1 MPDDEGKP
9 MDSPMPSLPAPFPN
23 EVKTPFKHVVDSLP
37 DGVYVTDGERR
48 ITYWNHAAE
57 ALSGYAAEEVLGKR
71 CSENFLMHI
80 DDAGCLL
87 CMGDCP
93 LSRTL
98 EDGLPH
104 RMDVYLHHKG
114 GYRVPV
120 EVRVRPI
127 WGANGEVVGA
137 VEVFSDNSRQ
147 RAVRERA
154 KDLAKFAFLDPAS
167 QVGNR
172 SYLEQQ
178 LSQHLEQFSSFGTP
192 FGIILTDLDEFKNIN
207 DTYGHA
213 AGDAVLVTIAKTI
226 SNCLRAS
233 DVVGR
238 WGGDEFLAILPGITR
253 QFLSNVSEK
262 VRKLVALSTVPVSG
276 TEIHVTISVG
286 GAMVAPGDSPESL
299 MKRADKQLYTSK
311 QSGRN
316 RVSL

>member
-1 MPDDEGKP
+1 
-9 MDSPMPSLPAPFPN
+9 MDSPMPSVAIPAPD
-23 EVKTPFKHVVDSLP
+23 EVKPPFKHVVDSLP
-37 DGVYVTDGERR
+37 DGVYVTDRERR

-57 ALSGYAAEEVLGKR
+57 AITGYTAEEALGKR
-71 CSENFLMHI
+71 CSDNFLMHV

-87 CMGDCP
+87 CAGDCP

-98 EDGLPH
+98 ENGLPH
-104 RMDVYLHHKG
+104 RADVYLHHKSG
-114 GYRVPV
+114 HRVPV

-127 WGANGEVVGA
+127 WAGNGEVVGA

-178 LSQHLEQFSSFGTP
+178 LSQHLDQYSTFGTP
-192 FGIILTDLDEFKNIN
+192 FGVILADLDEFKIIN

-213 AGDAVLVTIAKTI
+213 AGDAVLVAVAKTM

-253 QFLSNVSEK
+253 QFLANVSEK
-262 VRKLVALSTVPVSG
+262 LRNLVAQSAVP
-276 TEIHVTISVG
+276 VG
-286 GAMVAPGDSPESL
+286 GAQVQVTVSLGAAMVSSGDSPESL
-299 MKRADKQLYTSK
+299 VKRADRLLYTSK

-316 RVSL
+316 RVSI

>member
-1 MPDDEGKP
+1 MN
-9 MDSPMPSLPAPFPN
+9 SPPLSFPAPSPD
-23 EVKTPFKHVVDSLP
+23 EKTTPFKHVVDSLP
-37 DGVYVTDGERR
+37 DGVYITDRERR

-57 ALSGYAAEEVLGKR
+57 ELSGYSAQEVLGNR
-71 CSENFLMHI
+71 CSDNFLMHV
-80 DDAGCLL
+80 DDSGCLL
-87 CMGDCP
+87 CQGDCP

-104 RMDVYLHHKG
+104 RADLYLHHKSG
-114 GYRVPV
+114 HRVPV

-127 WGANGEVVGA
+127 WGGNGEVVGA

-178 LSQHLEQFSSFGTP
+178 LSQHLDQFVTYGTP
-192 FGIILTDLDEFKNIN
+192 FGIMLADLDEFKNVN

-213 AGDAVLVTIAKTI
+213 AGDVVLVTIAKTM

-238 WGGDEFLAILPGITR
+238 WGGDEFLAVLPGITR
-253 QFLSNVSEK
+253 QFLANVSEK
-262 VRKLVALSTVPVSG
+262 LRKLVCQSAVPVSG
-276 TEIHVTISVG
+276 AEIRVTISVG
-286 GAMVAPGDSPESL
+286 AAMVASGDSPESL
-299 MKRADKQLYTSK
+299 MKRADQQLYASK

>member
-1 MPDDEGKP
+1 MN
-9 MDSPMPSLPAPFPN
+9 SPPLSFPAPSPN
-23 EVKTPFKHVVDSLP
+23 EKTTPFKHVVDSLP
-37 DGVYVTDGERR
+37 DGVYITDRERR

-57 ALSGYAAEEVLGKR
+57 ELSGYSAQEVLGKR

-80 DDAGCLL
+80 DDSGCLL
-87 CMGDCP
+87 CQGDCP
-93 LSRTL
+93 LSHTL

-104 RMDVYLHHKG
+104 RADVYLHHKSG
-114 GYRVPV
+114 HRVPV

-127 WGANGEVVGA
+127 WGGNGEVVGA

-178 LSQHLEQFSSFGTP
+178 LSQHLDQFVTYGTP
-192 FGIILTDLDEFKNIN
+192 FGIMLADLDEFKNVN

-213 AGDAVLVTIAKTI
+213 AGDVVLVTIAKTI

-238 WGGDEFLAILPGITR
+238 WGGDEFLAVLPGITR
-253 QFLSNVSEK
+253 QFLASVSEK
-262 VRKLVALSTVPVSG
+262 LRTLVSQSTVPVSG
-276 TEIHVTISVG
+276 SGVRVTISVG
-286 GAMVAPGDSPESL
+286 AAMVAPGDSPESL
-299 MKRADKQLYTSK
+299 MKRADQQLYASK

>member
-1 MPDDEGKP
+1 MNGKP
-9 MDSPMPSLPAPFPN
+9 MNSPPLSFPAPSPD
-23 EVKTPFKHVVDSLP
+23 EKTTPFKHVVDSLP
-37 DGVYVTDGERR
+37 DGVYITDRERR

-57 ALSGYAAEEVLGKR
+57 ELSGYSAQEVLGKR

-80 DDAGCLL
+80 DDSGCLL
-87 CMGDCP
+87 CQGDCP

-104 RMDVYLHHKG
+104 RADLYLHHKSG
-114 GYRVPV
+114 HRVPV

-127 WGANGEVVGA
+127 WGGNGEVVGA

-178 LSQHLEQFSSFGTP
+178 LSQHLDQFVTYGTP
-192 FGIILTDLDEFKNIN
+192 FGIMLADLDEFKNVN

-213 AGDAVLVTIAKTI
+213 AGDVVLVTIAKTM

-238 WGGDEFLAILPGITR
+238 WGGDEFLAVLPGITR
-253 QFLSNVSEK
+253 QFLANVSEK
-262 VRKLVALSTVPVSG
+262 LRKLVCQSAVPVSG
-276 TEIHVTISVG
+276 AEIRVTISVG
-286 GAMVAPGDSPESL
+286 AAMVASGDSPESL
-299 MKRADKQLYTSK
+299 MKRADQQLYASK

>member
-1 MPDDEGKP
+1 LNP
-9 MDSPMPSLPAPFPN
+9 
-23 EVKTPFKHVVDSLP
+23 PFKHVVDSLP
-37 DGVYVTDGERR
+37 DGVYVTDRERR
-48 ITYWNHAAE
+48 IIYWNHAAE
-57 ALSGYAAEEVLGKR
+57 ELSGYSAQEVLGNR
-71 CSENFLMHI
+71 CSDNFLMHV
-80 DDAGCLL
+80 DDSGCLL
-87 CMGDCP
+87 CQGDCP
-93 LSRTL
+93 LSHTL

-104 RMDVYLHHKG
+104 RADVYLHHKSG
-114 GYRVPV
+114 HRVPV

-127 WGANGEVVGA
+127 WGGNGEVVGA

-178 LSQHLEQFSSFGTP
+178 LSQHLDQFVTYGTP
-192 FGIILTDLDEFKNIN
+192 FGIMLADLDEFKNVN

-213 AGDAVLVTIAKTI
+213 AGDVVLVTIAKTM

-238 WGGDEFLAILPGITR
+238 WGGDEFLAVLPGITR
-253 QFLSNVSEK
+253 QFLANVSEK
-262 VRKLVALSTVPVSG
+262 LRKLVCQSAVPVSG
-276 TEIHVTISVG
+276 AEIRVTISVG
-286 GAMVAPGDSPESL
+286 AAMVASGDSPESL
-299 MKRADKQLYTSK
+299 MKRADQQLYASK

>member
-1 MPDDEGKP
+1 MS
-9 MDSPMPSLPAPFPN
+9 SPPLGFPVPFPN
-23 EVKTPFKHVVDSLP
+23 ELNPPFKHVVDSLP
-37 DGVYVTDGERR
+37 DGVYVTDRERR
-48 ITYWNHAAE
+48 IIYWNHAAE
-57 ALSGYAAEEVLGKR
+57 ELSGYSAQEVLGNR
-71 CSENFLMHI
+71 CSDNFLMHI
-80 DDAGCLL
+80 DDSGCLL
-87 CMGDCP
+87 CQGDCP

-104 RMDVYLHHKG
+104 RADVYLHHKSG
-114 GYRVPV
+114 HRVPV

-127 WGANGEVVGA
+127 WGGNGEVVGA

-178 LSQHLEQFSSFGTP
+178 LSQHLDQFVTYGTP
-192 FGIILTDLDEFKNIN
+192 FGIMLADLDEFKNVN

-213 AGDAVLVTIAKTI
+213 AGDVVLVTIAKTM

-238 WGGDEFLAILPGITR
+238 WGGDEFLAVLPGITR
-253 QFLSNVSEK
+253 QFLANVSEK
-262 VRKLVALSTVPVSG
+262 LRTLVSQSTVPVSG
-276 TEIHVTISVG
+276 TGIRVTISVG
-286 GAMVAPGDSPESL
+286 AAMVAPGDSPESL
-299 MKRADKQLYTSK
+299 MKRADQQLYASK

>member
-1 MPDDEGKP
+1 MN
-9 MDSPMPSLPAPFPN
+9 SPPLSFPAPSPN
-23 EVKTPFKHVVDSLP
+23 EKTTPFKHVVDSLP
-37 DGVYVTDGERR
+37 DGVYITDRERR

-57 ALSGYAAEEVLGKR
+57 ELSGYSAQEVLGKR

-80 DDAGCLL
+80 DDSGCLL
-87 CMGDCP
+87 CQGDCP

-104 RMDVYLHHKG
+104 RADVYLHHKSG
-114 GYRVPV
+114 HRVPV

-127 WGANGEVVGA
+127 WGGNGEVVGA

-178 LSQHLEQFSSFGTP
+178 LSQHLDQFVTYGTP
-192 FGIILTDLDEFKNIN
+192 FGIMLADLDEFKNVN

-213 AGDAVLVTIAKTI
+213 AGDVVLVTIAKTM

-238 WGGDEFLAILPGITR
+238 WGGDEFLAVLPGITR
-253 QFLSNVSEK
+253 QFLANVSEK
-262 VRKLVALSTVPVSG
+262 LRKLVCQSAVPVSG
-276 TEIHVTISVG
+276 AEIRVTISVG
-286 GAMVAPGDSPESL
+286 AAMVASGDSPESL
-299 MKRADKQLYTSK
+299 MKRADQQLYASK